1 MTLELNGLTV
11 DCIIGERP
19 EERLRAQRLALD
31 ISLTIGDEAATSDL
45 FADTVDYASLSAKIS
60 DGLVQARCKMI
71 ERAAKVAFDICLAD
85 PRVRAARVKVTK
97 SGVVPGLASAS
108 AVYEGGR

>member
-1 MTLELNGLTV
+1 MTLELNGLAV

-19 EERLRAQRLALD
+19 EERLRAQRLVLD
-31 ISLTIGDEAATSDL
+31 IGLTIGDRAAESDQL
-45 FADTVDYASLSAKIS
+45 SDTVDYAALAGNVR
-60 DGLVQARCKMI
+60 DALVAARCKMI
-71 ERAAKVAFDICLAD
+71 ERAAFVAFGVCLAD

-97 SGVVPGLASAS
+97 SGAVPGLASAS